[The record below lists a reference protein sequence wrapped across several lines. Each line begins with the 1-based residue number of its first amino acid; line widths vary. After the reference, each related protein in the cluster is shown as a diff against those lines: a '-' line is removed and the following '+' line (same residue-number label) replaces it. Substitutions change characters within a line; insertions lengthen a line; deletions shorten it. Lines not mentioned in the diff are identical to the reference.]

1 MYGSPSRVS
10 VRKLPKNKVV
20 SWLCRAGNNETELC
34 KPELLSGSPLSH
46 ASFLDA
52 LTDPGPGPAFTPA
65 VLSCPPPQPPCP
77 SASASCPAYPHSII
91 PFLSM
96 LTFFFF
102 NALLAQSSASL
113 TGYSARISSPFLAFS
128 LTLGHISPY
137 PSQFT
142 QIMSTPISELAF
154 SDLPPPD
161 ASNFGCNIGEL
172 VSNKVDLTGVGPE

>member
-1 MYGSPSRVS
+1 MPIGSRWSPILVS
-10 VRKLPKNKVV
+10 LRKLPENKVI
-20 SWLCRAGNNETELC
+20 SWLHRAGNNKTELC
-34 KPELLSGSPLSH
+34 EPELLSGSPRSH

-96 LTFFFF
+96 FIFFLFFFY
-102 NALLAQSSASL
+102 ALLAQSSASL

-128 LTLGHISPY
+128 LTPGHISPY
-137 PSQFT
+137 PSRLT
-142 QIMSTPISELAF
+142 QTNAVLSLI
-154 SDLPPPD
+154 PPPMPLILD
-161 ASNFGCNIGEL
+161 ATLGNLFQ
-172 VSNKVDLTGVGPE
+172 TR